1 MGVNDV
7 AKNITWQG
15 HDGFL
20 IKAGGKGAIVGSAA
34 DARRFSEAVRGTCE
48 VVVLG

>member
-1 MGVNDV
+1 MDVRDV

-20 IKAGGKGAIVGSAA
+20 IKAGGTIVGYAA